1 MTTPNNCTSSFEV
14 WNFIEIWDLGFG
26 ILGFGASL
34 ELLTSE
40 VLLTK
45 EVGSWSLVL
54 PATAAL

>member
-1 MTTPNNCTSSFEV
+1 MKTQNSFTPKFGFWIFFGV
-14 WNFIEIWDLGFG
+14 W

-45 EVGSWSLVL
+45 EVGSWCLALSTTAL
-54 PATAAL
+54 P